1 MTKGILLFLA
11 VVFFVSGFS
20 SVFAEVI
27 DFQLDK
33 EVYFT
38 NDSIFVEGL
47 VTEESSGF
55 VTIVV
60 RDPDS
65 KFLLLSQAII
75 QSDNKFQKEIPV
87 DSKFQISGTYNAT
100 AFVLNMTD
108 ARFKSFDVLGIESQ
122 KNTNKIVS
130 DIENNI
136 NDSNVNIDIIE
147 NAISESKINES
158 AFKFSELTY
167 ENTNPFIEQK
177 SKIADFVDPT
187 KNPQYYL
194 DRYYNE
200 PAYKS
205 WFDRNYPDL
214 TIEEATGYKIP
225 KKAEFNPPQDTQ
237 IIPHAEAS
245 LLVSSVDEKNEDI
258 GLTVLTVSGL
268 GILFAAVYGIKK
280 KSDNQAKLISINKE
294 MFKKRFPPFRSKTN
308 PTKILQIRLAKGEI
322 TIDEYEGLKEIL
334 YKKC

>member
-11 VVFFVSGFS
+11 TVFFVSSFS
-20 SVFAEVI
+20 SVFAEVM

-33 EVYFT
+33 EVYFP
-38 NDSIFVEGL
+38 NDSILVEGS

-75 QSDNKFQKEIPV
+75 QPDNKFQKEIPV

-108 ARFKSFDVLGIESQ
+108 ARFKSFDILGIESQ
-122 KNTNKIVS
+122 NTNEIVS
-130 DIENNI
+130 EIENNI
-136 NDSNVNIDIIE
+136 NDSNVNIGIIE
-147 NAISESKINES
+147 NNISESKLNES

-225 KKAEFNPPQDTQ
+225 KKVEFNPPQDTQ
-237 IIPHAEAS
+237 IIPQAEAS
-245 LLVSSVDEKNEDI
+245 LLVSSEDEKNEDI
-258 GLTVLTVSGL
+258 GLTVLAVSGL

-280 KSDNQAKLISINKE
+280 KSDSQTKLIPINKE
-294 MFKKRFPPFRSKTN
+294 MFKKRFSPLSSKTN
-308 PTKILQIRLAKGEI
+308 LTKILQIRLAKGEI